1 MNKVFKNYFAIW
13 IVLLVLFNI
22 VAFVCTG
29 MIETL
34 SFSASFWVGYL
45 FITLAFC
52 GNLYCVHRVIK
63 QDSAQKM
70 FYNIP
75 LIILSRNGLI
85 ASFIIGL
92 ICMAV
97 PAVPYWIGI
106 ILCAIIL
113 AITII
118 AVISA
123 STSADIV
130 SAMDEKIK
138 TQTLFIKLLTSDA
151 ENLILRAYDDNSK
164 ELCRKVYETVRY
176 SDPMTHSALAEIE
189 SMITLKF
196 NELKNAVIEKND
208 ETIDLVAND
217 VIVLVKERNNRCKVL
232 K

>member
-1 MNKVFKNYFAIW
+1 
-13 IVLLVLFNI
+13 
-22 VAFVCTG
+22 
-29 MIETL
+29 
-34 SFSASFWVGYL
+34 
-45 FITLAFC
+45 
-52 GNLYCVHRVIK
+52 
-63 QDSAQKM
+63 M

-85 ASFIIGL
+85 ASFVIGV
-92 ICMAV
+92 ICMTV
-97 PAVPYWIGI
+97 QIVPYWVGI

-138 TQTLFIKLLTSDA
+138 TQTLFIKLLTLDA

-176 SDPMTHSALAEIE
+176 SDPMTHSTLADIE

-196 NELKNAVIEKND
+196 DELKNAVIEGND
-208 ETIDLVAND
+208 ETIDLLAND